1 MWPSNSLARTYA
13 CRMLSLMRIKTD
25 ATDDN
30 ESHEHSPVFYTVMLF
45 VQAFGRAYFFDK
57 FHWIMRHNP
66 NFGRGTYGHLSP
78 YCVEFA
84 FVAHRDLAALERRQF
99 LDNPHFE
106 KYRRSVESI
115 PENHDVEAAGS
126 AYFNR
131 YPNIFFNQFR
141 KSLDEH
147 FLSHWRDSTHLPYLI
162 GGTPSIA
169 NAFIR
174 YLNDTT
180 GSFGGYETSSDAG
193 SESST
198 EESVNEIS
206 DVASVSTVDTTINAD
221 QCDQSTG
228 VLLPVDT
235 DTADED
241 EGVVVLSLL

>member
-1 MWPSNSLARTYA
+1 MTSSTGL
-13 CRMLSLMRIKTD
+13 CVKI
-25 ATDDN
+25 
-30 ESHEHSPVFYTVMLF
+30 
-45 VQAFGRAYFFDK
+45 Q
-57 FHWIMRHNP
+57 IC
-66 NFGRGTYGHLSP
+66 GRGTYSHLSP
-78 YCVEFA
+78 YCFEIA
-84 FVAHRDLAALERRQF
+84 FVPHQDLEALKRLQF
-99 LDNPHFE
+99 LDNPHSE
-106 KYRRSVESI
+106 KYRRSIESI

-174 YLNDTT
+174 YLNDIT

-206 DVASVSTVDTTINAD
+206 DVASVPYRQKI
-221 QCDQSTG
+221 QQSTQIE
-228 VLLPVDT
+228 VATNLPAFLCQSIPILLMRMKV
-235 DTADED
+235 
-241 EGVVVLSLL
+241 